1 MNMALT
7 DRKKKDRPKVDRM
20 VETPRIANE
29 PTETS
34 VKEISETVAKK
45 EWTAKDR
52 KTIKVDPD
60 IKSLI
65 EIFSDFDGTKEYNT
79 IRQMAEFYL
88 EKNYDE
94 RAQKIITNIQK
105 NKFIK

>member
-1 MNMALT
+1 MALT
-7 DRKKKDRPKVDRM
+7 DRKKKDRPKVNRM
-20 VETPRIANE
+20 VETPRIA
-29 PTETS
+29 TE
-34 VKEISETVAKK
+34 KPEISSTDSIEAVTKK
-45 EWTAKDR
+45 EWSAKDR

-94 RAQKIITNIQK
+94 RAQRIITNIQN

>member
-1 MNMALT
+1 MALT

-20 VETPRIANE
+20 VETP
-29 PTETS
+29 
-34 VKEISETVAKK
+34 
-45 EWTAKDR
+45 R

-94 RAQKIITNIQK
+94 RAQRIITNIKK

>member
-1 MNMALT
+1 MALT
-7 DRKKKDRPKVDRM
+7 NRKKKERPTVNRM

-29 PTETS
+29 IPETQPNS
-34 VKEISETVAKK
+34 NIENYDQKD
-45 EWTAKDR
+45 WTAKDR

-79 IRQMAEFYL
+79 IRRMAQFYL
-88 EKNYDE
+88 ENNFDE
-94 RAQKIITNIQK
+94 RAQRIITNLQK
-105 NKFIK
+105 NKIF